1 MQNGL
6 PSAPPDGAGADLHGN
21 TQVHQDQPYPMFP
34 SLSMPT
40 TRMMLHSSNI
50 DENSLSSNPRS
61 ALGSLSASI
70 MATSAS
76 EPARKAV
83 PRQLDFTSAYGGPLA
98 SSESPHR
105 SNQPSI
111 KHSSPR
117 RSVARPR
124 SALEGKEGTPKK
136 CKQCNCKNSRC
147 LKLYCE
153 CFASGTYCDGCNCV
167 NCCNNSEHE
176 VVRQEAV
183 EATLERNP
191 NAFRPKI
198 ANSPRIPHDGKDDV
212 GDRNGSAA
220 KHNKGCHCK
229 KSGCLKKYCECYQAN
244 ILCSENCKCVDCRN
258 FITSDERRAL
268 FPSDPALGLSFVQRP
283 SACGAAGHMSPLS
296 RKRKTQDVEYVMP
309 DMQANKSVL
318 VKVENHIARHV
329 AVASNVS
336 AQSALAEHRTEP
348 LVKFPNRSLLADVL
362 HTDVIQELC
371 KLLVIVSADV
381 QHEGSG
387 IPAVDNGIPTA
398 LLRNPPHTE
407 HRLSD
412 NEPFSVPSSTPGKL
426 QAVISVTENTRVHD
440 LASSPAVV
448 LETTPASQAF
458 EIAEREEASRG
469 ERPMSPGTLA
479 LMCDEKDPLLTAPSS
494 PSHDVDP
501 LYVDQERVILSE
513 FRDCLRRIIS
523 LGNRRANQFSTES
536 SHAEWMSAA
545 KHPLGVTSHGLSP
558 LALTLPGPSSLE
570 LQL

>member
-1 MQNGL
+1 MQSLQNGL
-6 PSAPPDGAGADLHGN
+6 SPAPPDGAGAAFHGN
-21 TQVHQDQPYPMFP
+21 TQPHQEYPRPMFP
-34 SLSMPT
+34 SLSMMPT
-40 TRMMLHSSNI
+40 TRIMLHSSNI
-50 DENSLSSNPRS
+50 DDNSLLSNPRS
-61 ALGSLSASI
+61 ALGSVSASI
-70 MATSAS
+70 MAASAS

-105 SNQPSI
+105 SNQSSI

-117 RSVARPR
+117 RPVARPR

-198 ANSPRIPHDGKDDV
+198 ANSPGISHDGKDDV
-212 GDRNGSAA
+212 GDRNGSSA

-258 FITSDERRAL
+258 FITSDERRSL

-309 DMQANKSVL
+309 RFQANKAIL
-318 VKVENHIARHV
+318 MKVENHIARHT
-329 AVASNVS
+329 AVSPNVS
-336 AQSALAEHRTEP
+336 AQTACAEHRTEQP
-348 LVKFPNRSLLADVL
+348 VKIPNRSLLADVL

-381 QHEGSG
+381 QHEVSG
-387 IPAVDNGIPTA
+387 VSPVENEIPTT
-398 LLRNPPHTE
+398 LTINPPHAE
-407 HRLSD
+407 HRPSD
-412 NEPFSVPSSTPGKL
+412 DPSSVPTSIAEASMKEDASVHNLTSTS
-426 QAVISVTENTRVHD
+426 ATAAN
-440 LASSPAVV
+440 
-448 LETTPASQAF
+448 QAF
-458 EIAEREEASRG
+458 EIADKEEASRG
-469 ERPMSPGTLA
+469 QRPMSPGTLA
-479 LMCDEKDPLLTAPSS
+479 LMCDEKDPLFTAPSS
-494 PSHDVDP
+494 PSHDLNP

-513 FRDCLRRIIS
+513 FRDCLRRIVS
-523 LGNRRANQFSTES
+523 LGNRRANQFSTEPS
-536 SHAEWMSAA
+536 NAEWMPAA
-545 KHPLGVTSHGLSP
+545 KQHPVVSPHGLSP
-558 LALTLPGPSSLE
+558 LAVTLPGPSSLE
-570 LQL
+570 LQLQSFTTQC